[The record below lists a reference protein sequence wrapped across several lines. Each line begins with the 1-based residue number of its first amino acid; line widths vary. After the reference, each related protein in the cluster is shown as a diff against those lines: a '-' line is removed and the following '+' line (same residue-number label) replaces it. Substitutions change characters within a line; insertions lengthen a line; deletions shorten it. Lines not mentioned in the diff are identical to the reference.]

1 MAEPIPNA
9 NPQKTLVSDVSQ
21 LAALIIAALEKEAAD
36 LNEVRNISN
45 TNKKFNEQ
53 KDSNVLYNEIIFVEE
68 AIKKMKILRDQ
79 AYHREQKFEEFQ
91 IAEKLKTESA
101 KREQDSFEAVDESFE
116 AAMNMQKQLQ
126 ETMQKLIEYKNQ
138 LEERLEM
145 IKAEIRQLDISIARN
160 KTRAHQ
166 LFDEIGRD
174 LAKDNVDLSITH
186 KGKTVTFKQADLINR
201 MVSHFQQ
208 VRHNPQHSV
217 KDLGKEMLKGAM
229 GFVKDLL
236 NDPAL
241 TAGELRQLTTNMAA
255 NVIKQFSNHPK
266 GVEMMAHYAEA
277 AKGERQR
284 EVLVADKQ
292 RTEKQI
298 VNADQA
304 IATSD
309 RLEVDKTNV
318 EESNTVLNNANSVD
332 LRKFIVEAN
341 ALLIS
346 GAENDNAALSMSA
359 AASDSGPKDEVEDLE
374 EQSFGDDDDEEP
386 APDDDAA
393 PAPDDGFAAEP
404 EPEEP
409 VPLSSTQQM
418 LRGLN
423 IDPAN
428 MPEPSAPPA
437 YEPPEPPSYSQSQNV
452 PAIGPEP
459 SAPPYEEHEE
469 HAEEA
474 ANRPGRPNR

>member
-1 MAEPIPNA
+1 MAEP

-21 LAALIIAALEKEAAD
+21 LAALILAALEKEAAD
-36 LNEVRNISN
+36 LKEVRNISN

-53 KDSNVLYNEIIFVEE
+53 KDSNVLYYEIIFVEE

-101 KREQDSFEAVDESFE
+101 KREQDSFQAVDESFE

-284 EVLVADKQ
+284 EVLVADQQ
-292 RTEKQI
+292 RTEQQI
-298 VNADQA
+298 ISVDNN
-304 IATSD
+304 IATGKKLETNTEKVEASD
-309 RLEVDKTNV
+309 LNANYARLV
-318 EESNTVLNNANSVD
+318 EYRKVIEEAANLLVSNT
-332 LRKFIVEAN
+332 
-341 ALLIS
+341 
-346 GAENDNAALSMSA
+346 ENDNAAIAITA
-359 AASDSGPKDEVEDLE
+359 AASDRDSIAEVEDLE

-474 ANRPGRPNR
+474 ANRSGRPNR